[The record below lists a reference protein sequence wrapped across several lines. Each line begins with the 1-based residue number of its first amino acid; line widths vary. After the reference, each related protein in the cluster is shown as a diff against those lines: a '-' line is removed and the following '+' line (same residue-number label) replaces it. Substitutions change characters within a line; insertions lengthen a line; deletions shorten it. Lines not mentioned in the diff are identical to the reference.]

1 MRDLVSRLVWGAA
14 FMVAGLFTDVG
25 LVLDYISDPAKYH
38 GMQEEDGGGA

>member
-14 FMVAGLFTDVG
+14 FMVAGLFADVG

-38 GMQEEDGGGA
+38 GVPGEGSGGE